1 MRTGGWLQLD
11 HSARDTAPHGM
22 PVPLQ
27 LDLLTENLC
36 KGLVPEGLPVPLSPV
51 PPPTT
56 LPPPPLR
63 VDSPMSAAK
72 APAADRGD
80 QARGSPQARGQPL
93 GMSARWSDSRSG
105 QPAVCASPCS
115 GLFVCLFV
123 CLFEVVVPTV

>member
-1 MRTGGWLQLD
+1 M
-11 HSARDTAPHGM
+11 
-22 PVPLQ
+22 PLQ

-93 GMSARWSDSRSG
+93 RTAARDVRAVVG
-105 QPAVCASPCS
+105 QPQRPAGSLCEP
-115 GLFVCLFV
+115 L
-123 CLFEVVVPTV
+123 